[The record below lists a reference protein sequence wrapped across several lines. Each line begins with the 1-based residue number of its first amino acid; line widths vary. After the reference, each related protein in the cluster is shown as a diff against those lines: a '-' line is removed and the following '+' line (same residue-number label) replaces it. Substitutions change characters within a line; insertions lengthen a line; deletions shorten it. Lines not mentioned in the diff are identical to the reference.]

1 MHIKFVQNKSQTR
14 HRLVLAAKP
23 YLSTLRCLLKDCI
36 CSKNSWL
43 NCTRYLSIVSYGCVC
58 FFTPVVLLTLHS
70 FCLPTN
76 FIKIC
81 SSNNTAPLISFIYLC
96 MPNNPIYNFLSV
108 CLQLSIHSNLFSHC
122 FLSVPR
128 AQNKNKKDKTFSSNK
143 NYIDLSSLSR
153 KL

>member
-70 FCLPTN
+70 FCLQTN

-81 SSNNTAPLISFIYLC
+81 SSNNTAPLISFKTSI
-96 MPNNPIYNFLSV
+96 IV
-108 CLQLSIHSNLFSHC
+108 CLTIQYIIFSVFACNCQFIQTYFPIASCLCHVLKIKTKKIKLSLLTKIT
-122 FLSVPR
+122 
-128 AQNKNKKDKTFSSNK
+128 Q
-143 NYIDLSSLSR
+143 I
-153 KL
+153 